1 MTTTEDTTTGTNGT
15 IVSTAIDATTTF
27 TAATT
32 EMPFTEF
39 TTAPTGVYFKILKN
53 YEMFIN

>member
-15 IVSTAIDATTTF
+15 IVSTTTDATTTF

-39 TTAPTGVYFKILKN
+39 TTAAPTGNVF
-53 YEMFIN
+53 

>member
-32 EMPFTEF
+32 EMPFTELSQF
-39 TTAPTGVYFKILKN
+39 TTAPTGNVF
-53 YEMFIN
+53 